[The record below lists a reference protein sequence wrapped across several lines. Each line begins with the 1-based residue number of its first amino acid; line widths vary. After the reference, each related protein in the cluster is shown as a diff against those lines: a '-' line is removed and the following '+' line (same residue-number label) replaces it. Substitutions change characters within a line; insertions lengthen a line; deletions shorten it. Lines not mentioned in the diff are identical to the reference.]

1 MRASAIRTPIARTN
15 QKGRCV
21 MKKLIAAVALASVI
35 AAPALAQSYDPSV
48 GSGNIAGQ
56 VTVNHPLSAYA
67 RELPVPTGRGAAP
80 HAARPF
86 TATEKAFF
94 DRIPIE

>member
-1 MRASAIRTPIARTN
+1 MRLQYRRPIDRTN

-21 MKKLIAAVALASVI
+21 MKKLIAAVALATVI

-56 VTVNHPLSAYA
+56 VTGDHPHGAYA
-67 RELPVPTGRGAAP
+67 REVPMPTGRHAAP
-80 HAARPF
+80 HAVQPF
-86 TATEKAFF
+86 TAAEKALF
-94 DRIPIE
+94 DRIPKE